1 MIASIHPRDIC
12 AMSMMLA
19 NSGKLE
25 LSALKFDTSNDGP
38 KDNLE
43 EHDPEWDG
51 EATDEELKNFFGDL
65 KGIFE
70 REEQK

>member
-1 MIASIHPRDIC
+1 
-12 AMSMMLA
+12 MSMMLA

>member
-1 MIASIHPRDIC
+1 MIASIHPRDIS
-12 AMSMMLA
+12 AMAMRLA
-19 NSGKLE
+19 DSGKLE

-65 KGIFE
+65 KRVFDL
-70 REEQK
+70 EEKK